1 MLVKQSTIYVATIG
15 RLLEVAEKGYIDIS
29 KCECLLIDEA
39 DKFRLGGGSIW
50 QDLNN
55 IIESVPKR
63 SFKAVF
69 SATYKPAQIEAF

>member
-15 RLLEVAEKGYIDIS
+15 RLIEVVDKGYIDIS

-39 DKFRLGGGSIW
+39 DKFRLGGGSVW

-55 IIESVPKR
+55 IIE
-63 SFKAVF
+63 
-69 SATYKPAQIEAF
+69 